1 MCFARHRKDCMVER
15 IGVAK
20 IWEKTAKEGSEVVEG
35 WKRREGKQAG
45 RFVEEQQ
52 SRVAVVQ

>member
-1 MCFARHRKDCMVER
+1 MVER